1 MATIQ
6 VTPDL
11 LTGKANELRALKA
24 THDENMSKMRTLI
37 MGLNDIFKGE
47 AATAYVAKYESMQ
60 STFTSF
66 SQMLEGY
73 AKLLDTTA
81 QKMQET
87 DSTLASA
94 MSSFGS

>member
-11 LTGKANELRALKA
+11 LTAKASELRTLKA
-24 THDENMSKMRTLI
+24 AHDENMGKMRTLI

-47 AATAYVAKYESMQ
+47 AATAYVSKYESMQ
-60 STFTSF
+60 STFTNF
-66 SQMLEGY
+66 SQMIEGY

-81 QKMQET
+81 QKMGET
-87 DSTLASA
+87 DSALASA
-94 MSSFGS
+94 MNSFGG